1 MEFKIRS
8 KKEVKSGGLTHRI
21 LTISM
26 FILLVGF
33 IVSQS
38 RIQLF
43 LIQLN
48 GENVF
53 LKYQIWE
60 TAVKLSL
67 YSIHILLA
75 FVSLLLLTQR
85 LKYSLLMLVITISI
99 LLLKTV
105 IIKTGSQN
113 MEMPM
118 QLPLYIDTILVF
130 FIAGHFVVKYS
141 DTDMK

>member
-1 MEFKIRS
+1 MELKVRS
-8 KKEVKSGGLTHRI
+8 KKEVKAGGLTRRI

-26 FILLVGF
+26 FILLVVF

-38 RIQLF
+38 RLQLF

-48 GENVF
+48 LEIVF
-53 LKYQIWE
+53 LKHWIWE

-67 YSIHILLA
+67 YSIHIALA
-75 FVSLLLLTQR
+75 FFSLLLLTHR
-85 LKYSLLMLVITISI
+85 LNYSLLMLVATILI

-105 IIKTGSQN
+105 IIKTGNLN
-113 MEMPM
+113 MEMPL

-130 FIAGHFVVKYS
+130 FIAGHFIARN
-141 DTDMK
+141 TDPGTK